1 MDFDSILV
9 VKIRD
14 YMARVAITEYA
25 AKKLFLGDAYT
36 GVSITSENVAE
47 AVKTLDDKANFIVK
61 IDVGI
66 KKRGKQGLIRLNV
79 AAKDVA
85 KAAEEL
91 FALGHD
97 RCVAEVMVPH
107 EESDE
112 KYISVDVHR
121 DGAQLLYS
129 EKGGVSIEDDPD
141 SVKNTLIPRAQMLTS
156 EPTLEI
162 KGVPLSSL
170 LQTMQHYHFSFC
182 EINPYILDGETFLP
196 LDMAVEIDS
205 SKEGKLPE
213 WAQAHVLHKKVASPQ
228 EAEVLKQDART
239 QSALNLHTLN
249 ADGSILTLFS
259 GGGASLVALDSL
271 VAQGLQD
278 NVINYSE
285 YSGAPTRDETHAY
298 VSTLL
303 EVLFASKAKNKVVL
317 IAGGVAN
324 FTDVMATF
332 QGIVDA
338 FSENVEML
346 KKQDVYVCV
355 RRGGPNQ
362 EKGLAHLRDFLD
374 TEKIPNDVHDPSFS
388 LGAVGSLVVSHV

>member
-1 MDFDSILV
+1 
-9 VKIRD
+9 
-14 YMARVAITEYA
+14 MARVAITEYA

-36 GVSITSENVAE
+36 GVSVTPENVE
-47 AVKTLDDKANFIVK
+47 EVVKTLDTKANFIVK

-79 AAKDVA
+79 PTKEVPQAAQEFFD
-85 KAAEEL
+85 
-91 FALGHD
+91 LGHE
-97 RCVAEVMVPH
+97 RCVVEEMVSH
-107 EESDE
+107 ETSDE
-112 KYISVDVHR
+112 KYISIDLVR
-121 DGAQLLYS
+121 EGAQVLYS
-129 EKGGVSIEDDPD
+129 EKGGVSVEDDPN
-141 SVKNTLIPRAQMLTS
+141 SVQKTLIPRSQ
-156 EPTLEI
+156 TLSASPSVAI
-162 KGVPLSSL
+162 DNVPLVQL
-170 LQTMQHYHFSFC
+170 LETMQKYHFSFC
-182 EINPYILDGETFLP
+182 EVNPYILKDGAFFP

-205 SKEGKLPE
+205 AKEGKLPQ
-213 WAQAHVLHKKVASPQ
+213 WAHEHILHKKVTSPQ

-239 QSALNLHTLN
+239 QAALNLHTLN
-249 ADGSILTLFS
+249 KNGSILALFS

-271 VAQGLQD
+271 VTAGLQEK
-278 NVINYSE
+278 VINYSE

-303 EVLFASKAKNKVVL
+303 EVLFASEAKEKVVL

-338 FSENVEML
+338 FKENIDEL
-346 KKQDVYVCV
+346 KAQKVYVCV

-362 EKGLAHLRDFLD
+362 EAGLAHLRDYLNA
-374 TEKIPNDVHDPSFS
+374 EKIPNDVHDPSFS

>member
-1 MDFDSILV
+1 
-9 VKIRD
+9 
-14 YMARVAITEYA
+14 MARVVITEYA
-25 AKKLFLGDAYT
+25 AKKLFLGDSYT
-36 GVSITSENVAE
+36 GVSLTPENMSE
-47 AVKTLDDKANFIVK
+47 AVKTLDSKANFIVK

-79 AAKDVA
+79 PAKDVA
-85 KAAEEL
+85 KASEEL

-112 KYISVDVHR
+112 KYISIDVLR
-121 DGAQLLYS
+121 DGAQVLYS

-141 SVKNTLIPRAQMLTS
+141 SVKNSLISRAEMLKAKPS
-156 EPTLEI
+156 IEI
-162 KGVPLSSL
+162 DGVPLSAL
-170 LQTMQHYHFSFC
+170 LEIMQKYHFSFC
-182 EINPYILDGETFLP
+182 EVNPYINHNDSFFP

-205 SKEGKLPE
+205 AKEGKLPD
-213 WAQAHVLHKKVASPQ
+213 WAQEHVLHKKVTSEQ
-228 EAEVLKQDART
+228 EAEVLRQDACT

-271 VAQGLQD
+271 VAAGLQD

-285 YSGAPTRDETHAY
+285 YSGAPTREETHAY

-303 EVLFASKAKNKVVL
+303 EVLFDSKSEKKVVL

-338 FSENVEML
+338 FSENLDML
-346 KKQDVYVCV
+346 KKQEVYVCV

-362 EKGLAHLRDFLD
+362 ERGLAHLRDYLNA
-374 TEKIPNDVHDPSFS
+374 EEIPNDVHDPSFS
-388 LGAVGSLVVSHV
+388 LGAVGSLVISHV